1 MTLCEKI
8 SLNSSAIENVVV
20 NGHVRAPQVISLT
33 AEGIALVFT
42 VKSCDVETHGF

>member
-20 NGHVRAPQVISLT
+20 HGHVRAPQVI
-33 AEGIALVFT
+33 
-42 VKSCDVETHGF
+42 